1 MLKKGLIF
9 SIDAM
14 FAIAVAGMMVL
25 ACFFYLSQTTTNIH
39 NDQDMYKI
47 SSDSLTILEKDGT
60 LAASV
65 ATGSPVT
72 ISSFLDS
79 LPGQLCGNATIYTS
93 SSAALL
99 SAQRAG
105 CTAGEEPAIAV
116 RSFVTGVSGV
126 YYAKMAVWYR

>member
-14 FAIAVAGMMVL
+14 FAIVVAGMMVL
-25 ACFFYLSQTTTNIH
+25 ACFFYFSQTTTNIH

-60 LAASV
+60 LATAA
-65 ATGSPVT
+65 ATGIPTT
-72 ISSFLDS
+72 IYSFLDS
-79 LPGQLCGNATIYTS
+79 LPDQFCGNVTIYTS

-99 SAQRAG
+99 SAQKTG
-105 CTAGEEPAIAV
+105 CTAGEESAIAV
-116 RSFVTGVSGV
+116 RSFVLGLSGV
-126 YYAKMAVWYR
+126 YSAKMVTWYR